1 MYRRHY
7 PEEHSPVLMQA
18 GWVTWT
24 VLILS
29 LVVTLSTWVGTNN
42 LTNWLRWSAH
52 DIAAGQWWRTITP
65 AFLHFKSFDS
75 LVTHFLFNAL
85 WWLTL
90 GGLIETREGPLRLI
104 LLFLFAAVIGNTTG
118 GYFYGSYF
126 GGLSGVCFAL
136 IGYVWLRGYQI
147 AAYRAVVKPGLFYA
161 SVVFMLAGF
170 VHLISGMADWVHA
183 AGLATG
189 LLIALP
195 YYLITT
201 RWPQHQEQ
209 E

>member
-104 LLFLFAAVIGNTTG
+104 LLFLLAAVIGNTTG

-126 GGLSGVCFAL
+126 GGLSGVCL
-136 IGYVWLRGYQI
+136 
-147 AAYRAVVKPGLFYA
+147 
-161 SVVFMLAGF
+161 S
-170 VHLISGMADWVHA
+170 
-183 AGLATG
+183 
-189 LLIALP
+189 
-195 YYLITT
+195 
-201 RWPQHQEQ
+201 
-209 E
+209 

>member
-104 LLFLFAAVIGNTTG
+104 LLFLLAAVIGNTTG
-118 GYFYGSYF
+118 GYFY
-126 GGLSGVCFAL
+126 GVCFAL

>member
-1 MYRRHY
+1 MYERQHY
-7 PEEHSPVLMQA
+7 ERSPVLMQA

-24 VLILS
+24 VLIIC
-29 LVVTLSTWVGTNN
+29 LVVTLSTWVGTNS
-42 LTNWLRWSAH
+42 LTNWLRWSQH
-52 DIAAGQWWRTITP
+52 DIAVGQWWRTITP

-75 LVTHFLFNAL
+75 LITHFLFNAL

-90 GGLIETREGPLRLI
+90 GGLVETREGPLRLI
-104 LLFLFAAVIGNTTG
+104 LIFIFAAVIGNTVG

-136 IGYVWLRGYQI
+136 IGYTWLRGFQI
-147 AAYRAVVKPGLFYA
+147 DTYRAVVKPGLFYA
-161 SVVFMLAGF
+161 SLIFMLAGF
-170 VHLISGMADWVHA
+170 VHLVSNMADWVHL
-183 AGLATG
+183 AGLVTG

-195 YYLITT
+195 FCLVATH
-201 RWPQHQEQ
+201 WPSQQQEQ

>member
-104 LLFLFAAVIGNTTG
+104 LLFLLAAVIGNTTG

-136 IGYVWLRGYQI
+136 IGYVWLRGFDMP
-147 AAYRAVVKPGLFYA
+147 AYRATVPPVLFYA
-161 SVVFMLAGF
+161 CIIYMLAGF
-170 VHLISGMADWVHA
+170 ANIIPGMADWVHA

-195 YYLITT
+195 FYLAP
-201 RWPQHQEQ
+201 RYLLPER

>member
-1 MYRRHY
+1 MYERQQYER
-7 PEEHSPVLMQA
+7 SPVLMQA

-24 VLILS
+24 VLILC
-29 LVVTLSTWVGTNN
+29 LIVTLSTWIGTNS
-42 LTNWLRWSAH
+42 LTNWLRWSPR
-52 DIAAGQWWRTITP
+52 DIAAGHWWRTITP

-75 LVTHFLFNAL
+75 LISHFLFNAL

-90 GGLIETREGPLRLI
+90 GGLVETREGSIRLI
-104 LLFLFAAVIGNTTG
+104 LLFLLAAVIGNTVG

-136 IGYVWLRGYQI
+136 IGYTWLRGFQI
-147 AAYRAVVKPGLFYA
+147 ATYREVVKPGLFYA
-161 SVVFMLAGF
+161 SILFMFAGF
-170 VHLISGMADWVHA
+170 CHLIGNMADWVHL

-189 LLIALP
+189 LLVALP
-195 YYLITT
+195 FYLVTT
-201 RWPQHQEQ
+201 RWPQRQEQ

>member
-1 MYRRHY
+1 MHLFFRKTGYVFLCL
-7 PEEHSPVLMQA
+7 VLA
-18 GWVTWT
+18 ALLAAALFWALSIGT
-24 VLILS
+24 VKLPPDVI
-29 LVVTLSTWVGTNN
+29 WGAVGAQ
-42 LTNWLRWSAH
+42 LTSGTPIDTPGKGAVH
-52 DIAAGQWWRTITP
+52 DI
-65 AFLHFKSFDS
+65 
-75 LVTHFLFNAL
+75 V
-85 WWLTL
+85 WL
-90 GGLIETREGPLRLI
+90 LRLPR
-104 LLFLFAAVIGNTTG
+104 LLLAAVIGNTTG